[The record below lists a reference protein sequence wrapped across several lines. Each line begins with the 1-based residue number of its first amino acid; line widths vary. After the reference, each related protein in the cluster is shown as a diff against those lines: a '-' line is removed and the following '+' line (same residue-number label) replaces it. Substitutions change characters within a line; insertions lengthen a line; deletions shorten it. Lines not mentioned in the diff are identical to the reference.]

1 MIEYRLSR
9 PYNGRTDGTD
19 VCLGDFYGA
28 EDRPE
33 ITVVGWSPGY
43 KFGIEK
49 AGYWNSILRMVGFK
63 GLPRNGKQAHVTIPS
78 MEEGGYWGHCQLPY
92 QLYRQIGERFGD
104 NQIAIDILER
114 WFKTIRYNR
123 NVNRDELLHLM
134 MVEIGMN
141 VGHGVTGFTDYYRCV
156 YKYSPRVVD
165 TIRHQWN
172 HRKLPTYAEE
182 LVNNYKGHCHPGY
195 DSEPCL
201 GGHLLSR
208 VGTPMTSRIAVAT
221 KYGVRPS
228 RYYHLV
234 GNKDVLKK
242 AGFSDDALALVEL
255 WYKRYDVPQISSQ

>member
-1 MIEYRLSR
+1 MIEYRLSKR
-9 PYNGRTDGTD
+9 YRGRTDGTD

-43 KFGIEK
+43 KFGREK
-49 AGYWNSILRMVGFK
+49 VGYWNSILRMVGFK
-63 GLPRNGKQAHVTIPS
+63 GLPRNGKQHQVTIPS
-78 MEEGGYWGHCQLPY
+78 REEGGYWGHCQLPY
-92 QLYRQIGERFGD
+92 QLYRQIGERFSD
-104 NQIAIDILER
+104 SQLAVDILER

-123 NVNRDELLHLM
+123 NVSRDELLHLLL
-134 MVEIGMN
+134 VEIGVN
-141 VGHGVTGFTDYYRCV
+141 VGHGVSGFTDYSRQV

-182 LVNNYKGHCHPGY
+182 LVNNYKGHCYPRY

-201 GGHLLSR
+201 GAHLLKR
-208 VGTPMTSRIAVAT
+208 IETPMTSSIAVST

-234 GNKDVLKK
+234 DNKAVLKA

-255 WYKRYDVPQISSQ
+255 WYKRYNVLHRRYV